1 LWGKV
6 KRRVGRP
13 GGAGRRLQ
21 VDVSKQMKNAL
32 VEASAKTG
40 TPLGPLLDGVLR
52 RLTSGENPS
61 EQFAM
66 MYLMQKVDDQKP

>member
-1 LWGKV
+1 
-6 KRRVGRP
+6 
-13 GGAGRRLQ
+13 
-21 VDVSKQMKNAL
+21 MKNAL